1 MTKEIIENEIKV
13 YFERL
18 SSLQKDILRIEGIVI
33 YLQDKIKN
41 LENSNLTN
49 S

>member
-13 YFERL
+13 YLERL
-18 SSLQKDILRIEGIVI
+18 SSLQKDILRIEGIII